1 MFSCNLCS
9 FTFLFTS
16 SLRVFLLDIPVRLV
30 MGFEVFLLSLH
41 VPHNLTSHF
50 TQSHFPVHTISLPT
64 SHNLTSYST
73 LCTISLPTPHF
84 WSHLSF
90 LLQATGTFMFP
101 DLFPNQDVKEEESA
115 QKQADATPE
124 EPEPLR
130 WFWRQQ
136 ALQEPTYE
144 VSYQSLASPEWHWSE
159 ENGTVIVLHPSG
171 GPVSALRFRS
181 KEAGLDEH
189 WSVEFGAG
197 HWLRLTETADKK
209 QKGSNFFWTATFSSH
224 VYEDYRG
231 YFIVVK
237 QFT

>member
-1 MFSCNLCS
+1 MF
-9 FTFLFTS
+9 
-16 SLRVFLLDIPVRLV
+16 
-30 MGFEVFLLSLH
+30 
-41 VPHNLTSHF
+41 
-50 TQSHFPVHTISLPT
+50 HTISLPT
-64 SHNLTSYST
+64 SHNLTSHST
-73 LCTISLPTPHF
+73 LCTISLPTSHF
-84 WSHLSF
+84 TQSHFPLHTSHNLTSTLLITLFSWSAEVWPLFWHIDMLSF
-90 LLQATGTFMFP
+90 LLQATGTFKFP

-130 WFWRQQ
+130 WFWRQE
-136 ALQEPTYE
+136 ALQEPAYE

-171 GPVSALRFRS
+171 GPVSALPFGS

-209 QKGSNFFWTATFSSH
+209 QKGSIFLDGNILLAC
-224 VYEDYRG
+224 
-231 YFIVVK
+231 I
-237 QFT
+237 

>member
-1 MFSCNLCS
+1 M
-9 FTFLFTS
+9 
-16 SLRVFLLDIPVRLV
+16 
-30 MGFEVFLLSLH
+30 
-41 VPHNLTSHF
+41 
-50 TQSHFPVHTISLPT
+50 
-64 SHNLTSYST
+64 
-73 LCTISLPTPHF
+73 
-84 WSHLSF
+84 LSF
-90 LLQATGTFMFP
+90 LLQATGTFKFP

-115 QKQADATPE
+115 QKQADTTPE

-130 WFWRQQ
+130 WFWRQE

-171 GPVSALRFRS
+171 GPVSALPFGS

-209 QKGSNFFWTATFSSH
+209 QKGSIIFGRQHSPRMYIKTTGCILSS
-224 VYEDYRG
+224 
-231 YFIVVK
+231 
-237 QFT
+237 